1 MSSGTPKLCA
11 EPVRSRRA
19 SSRRTSLRRS
29 VTPCAGPRPRAGR
42 PAAQSTRRG
51 IFVTIEGPDFS
62 GKSTLVRAMR
72 PLLTASTPVTYFT
85 REPGGTPVAE
95 IIRGVVLDPG
105 VQMDAWTEAYLY
117 AAARAEHV
125 RHAIL
130 PRLEAGENVLSER
143 YLDSSLAYQGFGRGL
158 GVEAVRAL
166 NAYAVGTVVPD
177 RTFYLRLG
185 QDERERRAREL
196 GMPPDRIEAVGA
208 GFMRRVEE
216 GFEELARLEPERIEV
231 LDASLSA
238 EDLAGRVVGRMRD
251 LQYTRGADG

>member
-1 MSSGTPKLCA
+1 M
-11 EPVRSRRA
+11 
-19 SSRRTSLRRS
+19 
-29 VTPCAGPRPRAGR
+29 
-42 PAAQSTRRG
+42 
-51 IFVTIEGPDFS
+51 
-62 GKSTLVRAMR
+62 
-72 PLLTASTPVTYFT
+72 
-85 REPGGTPVAE
+85 AE
-95 IIRGVVLDPG
+95 IIRGIVLDPG
-105 VQMDAWTEAYLY
+105 IQMDAWTEAYLY

-130 PRLEAGENVLSER
+130 PRLEAGENLLSER

-238 EDLAGRVVGRMRD
+238 EDLARRVVGRMRE